1 MQSKNSWVQAFEWIR
16 ANTPTDALFAMDA
29 DYIHAPGED
38 AQNFRAIAERGMLP
52 DASKDGGEAS
62 IAPDLAKAWARGVA
76 AQDGLNAASDAERLA
91 RLKPLGVTWVVLDGS
106 ARTGFECPYGNARVR
121 VCRLGTS
128 Q

>member
-38 AQNFRAIAERGMLP
+38 AQNFRAIAERSVLP

-62 IAPDLAKAWARGVA
+62 IAPDLAKAWAQGVR
-76 AQDGLNAASDAERLA
+76 AQDGLSAASDAERVA
-91 RLKPLGVTWVVLDGS
+91 RLRPLGVTWVVLDAG
-106 ARTGFECPYGNARVR
+106 AQTQFECPYANASVR
-121 VCRLGTS
+121 VCRL